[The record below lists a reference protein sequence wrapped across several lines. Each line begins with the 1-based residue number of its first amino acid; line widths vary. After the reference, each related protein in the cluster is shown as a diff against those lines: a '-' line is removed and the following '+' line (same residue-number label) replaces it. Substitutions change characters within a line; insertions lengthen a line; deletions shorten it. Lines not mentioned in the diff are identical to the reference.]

1 MGKQGLE
8 GTKTLESELWAW
20 EREKGR
26 LVGRQPRWLVSRKK
40 TIRVGGRR
48 GMARIEWLRL
58 RLRKEGRK
66 TLRET
71 GRPSAGQSPS
81 EKSPVYLLP
90 CSFKSYFKTI
100 LFHDA

>member
-48 GMARIEWLRL
+48 GMVEVEVEKGGKKDPQGDWASL
-58 RLRKEGRK
+58 
-66 TLRET
+66 
-71 GRPSAGQSPS
+71 GRPKPVRKKPSLPSP
-81 EKSPVYLLP
+81 LL
-90 CSFKSYFKTI
+90 FQV
-100 LFHDA
+100 LL